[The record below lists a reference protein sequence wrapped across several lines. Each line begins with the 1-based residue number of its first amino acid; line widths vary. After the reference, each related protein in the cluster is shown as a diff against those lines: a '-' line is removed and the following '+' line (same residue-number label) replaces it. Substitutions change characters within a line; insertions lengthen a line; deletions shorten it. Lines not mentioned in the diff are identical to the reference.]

1 MNASLA
7 DLIEKQRAGLQLPEL
22 GSSLALGQPRQV
34 SLDVIPAGG
43 MTSPVE
49 AGASSVSSGLAAAG
63 APAAATLIGGLMQAQ
78 ALQESQQRKSSSQA
92 QAEIG
97 KGLSESISQSSQAQI
112 NPLKSLI
119 ANYRAAIR

>member
-7 DLIEKQRAGLQLPEL
+7 NLIAQQRAGLQLPEL

-34 SLDVIPAGG
+34 SLDVMPPGG
-43 MTSPVE
+43 MNSSVE
-49 AGASSVSSGLAAAG
+49 AGGVSSGLAAAG
-63 APAAATLIGGLMQAQ
+63 APAAATLISGLMQAQ

-119 ANYRAAIR
+119 ANYRAAIG